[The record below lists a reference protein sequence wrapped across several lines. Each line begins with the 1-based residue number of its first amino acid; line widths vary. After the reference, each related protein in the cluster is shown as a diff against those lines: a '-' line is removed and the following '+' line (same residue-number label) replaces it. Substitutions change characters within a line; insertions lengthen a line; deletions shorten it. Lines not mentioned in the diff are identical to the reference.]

1 MKTVPCRSLA
11 WVAGVAILLAAGLS
25 GCASTAPERHYRL
38 VPAGAAATLPALPA
52 LPPPLPVVVVAPVT
66 VPEFVDRPQIVT
78 QGPGA
83 QVFLSEQHRW
93 AEPLKLAIGRLVA
106 ERLAVALGGALVWA
120 YPAEVGAEAGYRVN
134 LAVQRFDSE
143 PGLVA
148 HTSALWTVQ
157 RLADG
162 RQRAGRS
169 VLRTTPT
176 DASLDALAVAHA
188 QAVAGIADDIARD
201 IAELAR
207 AAR

>member
-1 MKTVPCRSLA
+1 MNTAPCRKPA
-11 WVAGVAILLAAGLS
+11 WVAAVAIGLAATLC
-25 GCASTAPERHYRL
+25 GCAGTAPERHYRL
-38 VPAGAAATLPALPA
+38 APAGAAAALPALPA
-52 LPPPLPVVVVAPVT
+52 LPMPLPVVAVAPVS
-66 VPEFVDRPQIVT
+66 VPELVDRPQIVT
-78 QGPGA
+78 LGPGA

-143 PGLVA
+143 PGVA
-148 HTSALWTVQ
+148 AQTTALWTVQ

-162 RQRAGRS
+162 QQRPGRS
-169 VLRTTPT
+169 ALRTTPA
-176 DASLDALAVAHA
+176 DASLDALAAAHA
-188 QAVAGIADDIARD
+188 QALTGIADQIARD
-201 IAELAR
+201 IAELAG